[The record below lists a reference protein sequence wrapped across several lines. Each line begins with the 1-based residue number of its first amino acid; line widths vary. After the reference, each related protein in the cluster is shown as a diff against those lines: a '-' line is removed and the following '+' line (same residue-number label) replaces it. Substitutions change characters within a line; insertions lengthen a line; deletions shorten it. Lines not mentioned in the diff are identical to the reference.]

1 MKTDLTAY
9 NDKVVG
15 PTCSRATELVSM
27 MINLKQK
34 YYDHIF
40 VLIRNTFRILMLNYK
55 LGIPVYR

>member
-15 PTCSRATELVSM
+15 TTCSRATELVNM